1 MPISS
6 TLLMFFTSA
15 LLTSHYLFVLKT
27 TLKFDH
33 FSRCAN
39 YPVQVWSNDGYHSFR
54 FLTSSNNHT
63 TQIQPLKEL
72 ISDAK
77 YRPYNWGKFMAHKK
91 KAE

>member
-6 TLLMFFTSA
+6 TLLMFFTS
-15 LLTSHYLFVLKT
+15 LFKLHII
-27 TLKFDH
+27 FFH

-39 YPVQVWSNDGYHSFR
+39 YPVQY
-54 FLTSSNNHT
+54 NHT
-63 TQIQPLKEL
+63 TQIQLLKEL

-91 KAE
+91 S